1 MIIGLGSVDQ
11 FSWTEPNRTE
21 MTDDE
26 MVIAIEFNANF
37 QLDTVIIY
45 LLTMKFH
52 VFGVHNGVAFFC
64 RWLKMAR
71 SRTGTNLAE
80 PVQ

>member
-1 MIIGLGSVDQ
+1 
-11 FSWTEPNRTE
+11 

-52 VFGVHNGVAFFC
+52 VFGVHNGVAFFV
-64 RWLKMAR
+64 
-71 SRTGTNLAE
+71 GG
-80 PVQ
+80 